1 MVAMQQDREG
11 QGGERPLIPP
21 ARLRLAAVLAAL
33 FTAMLLYKVL
43 HAGHLE
49 QTALFYVGLP
59 AFIALSVSLRARPRS
74 ATGTALASV
83 TIGLALAGP
92 LLNEGVVCLVMAAP
106 LFYLLAVIIGCSVDR
121 ARGRRARGDGGSGRA
136 HAVVSVPLLALLV
149 LEGTGIYELPRDN
162 SVSVTRTVSASP
174 SAYEE
179 ALAGRPRF
187 AAPEPLFLRAVPFPR
202 PRMAEGSGLDV
213 GDVRVITF
221 NPRKG
226 LGIGARPTPRSMRLV
241 VAERSAGRVLF
252 RIEEDTT
259 LARWLSLGSAEV
271 EWVPAAGGGT
281 EASWTL
287 HYRRTY
293 DPGWYFGPLQK
304 YGMEQAAAYLS
315 DTFAAGALT
324 ESSEEAKGAAAS

>member
-1 MVAMQQDREG
+1 MNEKGRVEAMEQDREG
-11 QGGERPLIPP
+11 QGGTHPPIPP
-21 ARLRLAAVLAAL
+21 ARLRLAAVLLAL

-59 AFIALSVSLRARPRS
+59 AFIALSVSLWARPRS

-106 LFYLLAVIIGCSVDR
+106 LFYLLAVIIGWTVDR
-121 ARGRRARGDGGSGRA
+121 ARRRRGRGDGGAGRA
-136 HAVVSVPLLALLV
+136 HAFVSIPLLALLV
-149 LEGTGIYELPRDN
+149 VEGTGIYELPRETAA
-162 SVSVTRTVSASP
+162 SATRTVSASP
-174 SAYEE
+174 AEYEA
-179 ALAGRPRF
+179 ALAATPRF
-187 AAPEPLFLRAVPFPR
+187 ADPEPLFLRAVPFPR
-202 PRMAEGSGLDV
+202 PQKAEGDGLDV
-213 GDVRVITF
+213 GDARAITF

-226 LGIGARPTPRSMRLV
+226 LGIGARPAPRAMRLV
-241 VAERSAGRVLF
+241 VAERSAGRVVF
-252 RIEEDTT
+252 RIEKDTT
-259 LARWLSLGSAEV
+259 LARWLALDSAEV
-271 EWVPAAGGGT
+271 EWAAADGGGT
-281 EASWTL
+281 KARWTL

-315 DTFAAGALT
+315 DTFTAGARR
-324 ESSEEAKGAAAS
+324 

>member
-1 MVAMQQDREG
+1 MERDREG
-11 QGGERPLIPP
+11 QGGET
-21 ARLRLAAVLAAL
+21 ARISAARVRLATVLLVL
-33 FTAMLLYKVL
+33 FAAMLLYKVL

-59 AFIALSVSLRARPRS
+59 AFIALSVSVRARPRS

-106 LFYLLAVIIGCSVDR
+106 LFYLLALIIGCSVDR
-121 ARGRRARGDGGSGRA
+121 ARQYRDRGYGGAGRA
-136 HAVVSVPLLALLV
+136 HAAVTLPLLALL
-149 LEGTGIYELPRDN
+149 LAEGTGIYELPRD
-162 SVSVTRTVSASP
+162 SAATVTRTVAVSP
-174 SAYEE
+174 AEYEA
-179 ALAGRPRF
+179 ALAATPRF

-202 PRMAEGSGLDV
+202 PQRAEGSGLDV
-213 GDVRVITF
+213 GDARVIAF

-226 LGIGARPTPRSMRLV
+226 LGIGARPTPRAMRLV
-241 VAERSAGRVLF
+241 VAERSAGRVVF

-259 LARWLSLGSAEV
+259 LARWLALGSAEV
-271 EWVPAAGGGT
+271 EWAPAAGGGT

-315 DTFAAGALT
+315 DTFAAGARR
-324 ESSEEAKGAAAS
+324 